1 MKEYLCKD
9 KAYGHHDL
17 GCWYQSSVDDTPP
30 IWTDEHLEELLN
42 DFYVIPKDTPS
53 ADVVEVRHGEW
64 KYPPYAPFGGS
75 YEMKRCTV
83 CGYKPDFDTDN
94 PYTKFCPECGAKMD
108 KRRTNND

>member
-1 MKEYLCKD
+1 MSYIKVKEVLSLFNDLVNDCADKD
-9 KAYGHHDL
+9 EFYNRAFDA
-17 GCWYQSSVDDTPP
+17 VDTMP
-30 IWTDEHLEELLN
+30 I
-42 DFYVIPKDTPS
+42 

-83 CGYKPDFDTDN
+83 CGYKPDFDADN

-108 KRRTNND
+108 GERSTDNE